1 MRRALQLVLALV
13 AVALSATA
21 AEVVDRIV
29 AVVNREP
36 VLQSDIEDSARFE
49 ALLDGRA
56 PAPLTTEQRK
66 AVLQRV
72 IDQRLIEQQLRNSA
86 FPRAT
91 PEDVAARTATI
102 RQQLPAAK
110 SDAEWQ
116 AALVAAGLTEED
128 FATHVRAQLDAT
140 NFIDVRLRPAVRFTE
155 QEVQSYYREQY
166 LPELRRRGAAEKP
179 LAEVRPQIEQLVME
193 QRLNTVIGTWI
204 DGLRSQASIEI
215 HGEKPGAEAQPT
227 RAEVGPPKT

>member
-1 MRRALQLVLALV
+1 MRRALQLGLVLA
-13 AVALSATA
+13 AVALNAMA

-36 VLQSDIEDSARFE
+36 VLQSDVEDTARFE

-56 PAPLTTEQRK
+56 PAPFTAEQRK

-72 IDQRLIEQQLRNSA
+72 IDQRLVEQQLRNSA

-91 PEDVAARTATI
+91 PEEVVARIAAI
-102 RQQLPAAK
+102 RQQLPAGK

-116 AALVAAGLTEED
+116 AALATAGLTEED
-128 FATHVRAQLDAT
+128 FAAHVRAQLDELS
-140 NFIDVRLRPAVRFTE
+140 FIDVRLRPAVRFTE

-179 LAEVRPQIEQLVME
+179 LTEVRPKIEQLVME
-193 QRLNTVIGTWI
+193 QRLNTVIGNWI

-215 HGEKPGAEAQPT
+215 HDKPGADAQPT
-227 RAEVGPPKT
+227 RAEVGPPKP